1 MGTKESN
8 NDYTAESPI
17 NKETGKR
24 ESSAVGKYQHLWN
37 IHAPEIERITGVT
50 SIEEYKK
57 NPAAQEKYQKH
68 LENIYVSNV
77 NDLRT
82 KHKVS
87 DKVPDETLMMLQH
100 FLGLGDAN
108 VYLDALRRTQS
119 YEAAQ
124 EAVEESIRKRT
135 GKNPP
140 KNSLIVDYIEDFQN
154 RLNALPNEKANTR
167 TEPIVKV
174 NQEPKLNTK
183 PTFTASPFA
192 KPVTK
197 AETKPVVNKPATPV
211 TSTKAAAS
219 PANTKFK
226 EPRPDFTLP
235 SVEVNWKQ
243 SASAVKWIYEAFGGS
258 DEDKINVLS
267 YLENGG
273 SLSDVWDIYE
283 NYKAKKGGS
292 ENTDLIGE
300 SKSIT
305 STTSDADKAIVNWGA
320 PTLNISRESKA
331 KSNYII
337 PKLKV
342 ADSPSVN
349 KDEYTSKSFVANLK
363 NKDNKF
369 KVLNNIHANSGVG
382 NIDNFYKNF
391 QPVNGSIV
399 FTMQNDVV
407 SGQKPLTT
415 ITKDDKWYEGSQY
428 LIKLTDDNNMEV
440 VKTSSVKEGDQ
451 VFKLKNKVFSFEDFD
466 IKDGKI
472 KTVFDSNIG
481 ALIPVVKG
489 DAKTY
494 KSGSNFVIGLTD
506 TNKTPGYIP
515 IESASQYGKSRG
527 GSFIVFNDDLTQ
539 QYMVGGSFKNLY
551 DFYQDLKKQYP
562 NSNFKVFSSDTG
574 SYSNSFFPK
583 SGQIDGDVYRKSN
596 NRNTWGEVQHIVL
609 MN

>member
-1 MGTKESN
+1 VDGKTQQPTAVNNGSYTSGIRSEGGNGPVKRFDNPKDAYNDSYNDVHAKLNGRSSWVNPSTSINQYINKYAPKEDN
-8 NDYTAESPI
+8 NDPVSYAQHAIKYFNKLLGTNNI
-17 NKETGKR
+17 NLNSELGDIKDLLISKGYDPEHEFTKMHLQIEDPKVLADLGK
-24 ESSAVGKYQHLWN
+24 
-37 IHAPEIERITGVT
+37 
-50 SIEEYKK
+50 
-57 NPAAQEKYQKH
+57 
-68 LENIYVSNV
+68 NV
-77 NDLRT
+77 NT
-82 KHKVS
+82 KPEVK
-87 DKVPDETLMMLQH
+87 
-100 FLGLGDAN
+100 
-108 VYLDALRRTQS
+108 TQPI
-119 YEAAQ
+119 AQ
-124 EAVEESIRKRT
+124 
-135 GKNPP
+135 
-140 KNSLIVDYIEDFQN
+140 
-154 RLNALPNEKANTR
+154 
-167 TEPIVKV
+167 V
-174 NQEPKLNTK
+174 NQEPKVTTN

-192 KPVTK
+192 KPATK
-197 AETKPVVNKPATPV
+197 AEPKVGARPIVNKPATPV

-382 NIDNFYKNF
+382 NIDSFYKNF

-428 LIKLTDDNNMEV
+428 LIKLTDDNSMEV
-440 VKTSSVKEGDQ
+440 TKTSSLKEGDQ

-494 KSGSNFVIGLTD
+494 KSGSSFVIGLTD

-527 GSFIVFNDDLTQ
+527 GSFIVFNEDLTQ

-583 SGQIDGDVYRKSN
+583 SGQIDGNVYRKSN